1 MYHFKKIV
9 CLAMLLKSFSGFAGI
24 MGEVCSASNTL
35 LPTEKRA
42 WDISGRALY
51 LQSTAM
57 QPTSPM
63 SQTFNE
69 SNKTIT
75 WGTNPDWG
83 WGFQLAG
90 AYHFSSGSEVN
101 LNWYHYRRSTLNS
114 ITVTVDDGNNLV
126 IPFVGPFIGNMV
138 SSFFQAQWDQANL
151 EFAQPVYFAKNKF
164 LRLHGGLNYS
174 RVSAN
179 STLSN
184 SYVDGETEEES
195 NMVSAYSSSTVFNG
209 FGPRVGA
216 DLNYQLDNHIGVYA
230 TGAMSL
236 LAGTSKA
243 LIGYSTTALPAS
255 NNAVGFSTPNVIP
268 ELDTKMGFM
277 YNYETTHGAL
287 SLDLGWL
294 WAHYVNAIG
303 NYGLST
309 NRPITSSLTNFGV
322 QGLYADMKWVGN
334 LS

>member
-63 SQTFNE
+63 SQTFSE

-83 WGFQLAG
+83 WGFQLAA

-101 LNWYHYRRSTLNS
+101 LNWYHYRRRTLNS
-114 ITVTVDDGNNLV
+114 VTVTVEDGNNLV
-126 IPFVGPFIGNMV
+126 IPFVGPFIGNTV
-138 SSFFQAQWDQANL
+138 SSFFQPQWDQANL

-164 LRLHGGLNYS
+164 
-174 RVSAN
+174 
-179 STLSN
+179 
-184 SYVDGETEEES
+184 
-195 NMVSAYSSSTVFNG
+195 
-209 FGPRVGA
+209 
-216 DLNYQLDNHIGVYA
+216 I
-230 TGAMSL
+230 
-236 LAGTSKA
+236 
-243 LIGYSTTALPAS
+243 
-255 NNAVGFSTPNVIP
+255 
-268 ELDTKMGFM
+268 
-277 YNYETTHGAL
+277 
-287 SLDLGWL
+287 
-294 WAHYVNAIG
+294 
-303 NYGLST
+303 
-309 NRPITSSLTNFGV
+309 
-322 QGLYADMKWVGN
+322 
-334 LS
+334 